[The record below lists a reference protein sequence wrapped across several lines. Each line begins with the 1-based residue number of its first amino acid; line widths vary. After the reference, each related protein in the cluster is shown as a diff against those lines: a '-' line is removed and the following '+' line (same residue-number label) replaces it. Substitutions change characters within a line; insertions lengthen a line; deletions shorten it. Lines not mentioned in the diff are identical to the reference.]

1 MMQWDWCFRR
11 LLPTCRLLPVFRSS
25 SLTSYVELSKRYKL
39 GKLQTNC
46 GRLSHSVPGCSG
58 AVQKSQDLQRKISR
72 GSIARC
78 AHLPTFIAGYEESSM
93 LRLRLRPFKE
103 AVSAD
108 QAAGDLSDTG
118 QLHRAALRHTHR
130 IMQRHIADSVASTC
144 ALCSRERRCS
154 ALHFA
159 GQYVPWQ
166 WLVQPSA
173 TVRRV
178 AMSRSA

>member
-1 MMQWDWCFRR
+1 MG
-11 LLPTCRLLPVFRSS
+11 LVLPCRLLPVFRSS

-118 QLHRAALRHTHR
+118 QLHRAYSPYNATPYCGLRCIHLCSLQQGEA
-130 IMQRHIADSVASTC
+130 MQRSALCWAIC
-144 ALCSRERRCS
+144 ALAMVGAAQCYSPASCNVT
-154 ALHFA
+154 
-159 GQYVPWQ
+159 QCMT
-166 WLVQPSA
+166 VQNNG
-173 TVRRV
+173 T
-178 AMSRSA
+178 

>member
-1 MMQWDWCFRR
+1 MMMQWDWCFRR

-39 GKLQTNC
+39 GKLQTN
-46 GRLSHSVPGCSG
+46 
-58 AVQKSQDLQRKISR
+58 QKSQDLQRKISR